1 MVFAVALLAFASL
14 GLPDGVLGVA
24 WPSMRGSFGLPLG
37 ALGALLAAT
46 MAGYLASSFAGGW
59 LAARFGVGRLLVWS
73 SALMVANSAAYA
85 FAPAWGLMVAAG
97 VLAGLGAGAI
107 DAGINAYA
115 AAEFSPRRLSWLH
128 AAYGVGA
135 TLGPLLMTTV
145 LVSGGTW
152 RLGYGLLG
160 AALTG
165 MALAFVL
172 TRPLWP
178 APRPGDASRVNPIA
192 ARGLLET
199 AGRSAVWLN
208 VALFFVYTGLEAT
221 AGQWAYSLF
230 IEARGVAPTTAGVWV
245 AGYWVALTL
254 GRLGAGFLAARWSPA
269 TLLRFAMAGA
279 PLAALLL
286 WIGPGA
292 WSSWVGLLA
301 LGATLAPIYPLLVA
315 GTPVRV
321 GAAATA
327 NAVGFQVAGA
337 YLGAAALP
345 GLAGIVAYRHGL
357 ETIGPLL
364 MASALVLLVLH
375 ERTARGLTSGLRR
388 RAPAPARG

>member
-1 MVFAVALLAFASL
+1 
-14 GLPDGVLGVA
+14 
-24 WPSMRGSFGLPLG
+24 
-37 ALGALLAAT
+37 
-46 MAGYLASSFAGGW
+46 
-59 LAARFGVGRLLVWS
+59 
-73 SALMVANSAAYA
+73 
-85 FAPAWGLMVAAG
+85 
-97 VLAGLGAGAI
+97 
-107 DAGINAYA
+107 
-115 AAEFSPRRLSWLH
+115 
-128 AAYGVGA
+128 
-135 TLGPLLMTTV
+135 
-145 LVSGGTW
+145 
-152 RLGYGLLG
+152 
-160 AALTG
+160 
-165 MALAFVL
+165 
-172 TRPLWP
+172 
-178 APRPGDASRVNPIA
+178 
-192 ARGLLET
+192 
-199 AGRSAVWLN
+199 
-208 VALFFVYTGLEAT
+208 
-221 AGQWAYSLF
+221 
-230 IEARGVAPTTAGVWV
+230 
-245 AGYWVALTL
+245 
-254 GRLGAGFLAARWSPA
+254 
-269 TLLRFAMAGA
+269 MAGA

-327 NAVGFQVAGA
+327 NAVGLQVAGA